1 MHHIRLTVPLLKLR
15 NIGYTLGDIHQFS
28 NLVTTMIKA
37 FIKIYFKMREH
48 LLIDSKE
55 GTCLFVHRVLPE
67 NAKAN
72 ISHVANS
79 S

>member
-1 MHHIRLTVPLLKLR
+1 
-15 NIGYTLGDIHQFS
+15 
-28 NLVTTMIKA
+28 MIKA

-48 LLIDSKE
+48 LPIDAKE